1 MFKTHINEKVK
12 LQEKNK
18 NVFQMIEDSINLSLK
33 DKIDELVN
41 KRINTVVED
50 VF

>member
-1 MFKTHINEKVK
+1 MFKSHIDDKVK
-12 LQEKNK
+12 QQDKNK
-18 NVFQMIEDSINLSLK
+18 NVFQMVEDSINLSLK
-33 DKIDELVN
+33 FKIDELVQ